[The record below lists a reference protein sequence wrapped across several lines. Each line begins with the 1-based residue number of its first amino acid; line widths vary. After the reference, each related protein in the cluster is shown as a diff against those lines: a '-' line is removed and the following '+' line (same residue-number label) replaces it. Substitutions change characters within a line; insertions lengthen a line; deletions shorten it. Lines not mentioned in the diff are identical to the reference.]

1 MILRN
6 DSAQK
11 TILPFPVALRAKSV
25 ATISLRGAES
35 LLGRI
40 VREAIEPSR
49 VDRQKLTSHP
59 VRDLSFRTAQ
69 QFDHIRGAAE
79 GIVIILTSSN
89 HLVLTLTPAARMASA
104 ERDSLP

>member
-1 MILRN
+1 MIAVVCRTQPRCKDTRIVKKYHSMILRN

-49 VDRQKLTSHP
+49 VDRQKLTTRF
-59 VRDLSFRTAQ
+59 VT
-69 QFDHIRGAAE
+69 
-79 GIVIILTSSN
+79 
-89 HLVLTLTPAARMASA
+89 
-104 ERDSLP
+104 